1 MLKISIRLKKIL
13 TLAIKIAG
21 VFLLLLIL
29 GYFSFRN
36 VFLHKAIEKV
46 QSKLLD
52 KYQVDLKIDNA
63 GFEGLSGLK
72 LSGLSLVPQG
82 KDTILVVKDFSLSVK
97 FWYALIGDI
106 RVKNLS
112 LNGGY
117 LQLIKKGDTK
127 NFESFLSK
135 QDSTEQKD
143 DSQKE
148 EKAEQNYAKS
158 IYQLISK
165 VLNKVPNEVE
175 MKDFSVLGV
184 DEDRFV
190 SFSLNEFKLFD
201 KHLNASMKVNSNS
214 IDQTW
219 LLSGFAN
226 PSSKTADIT
235 FSSAD
240 TSRVMIP
247 YLFERFNVKAGF
259 ENIRL
264 QLNQV
269 ELDGGELKVNGLAS
283 VKNFAV
289 NHPKIANEDVIIKNA
304 EFDYSYLIGSN
315 FISLD
320 STSKVKLNDFTIHPF
335 IKFQN
340 SPDTVFYFIVKTEST
355 TAQNFINA
363 LPIGLFNHIKGME
376 ATGAFSYR
384 LDFIYNENHPDEM
397 VFESSLNKEN
407 FQITKFGEAN
417 LSKLNTEF
425 THYPY
430 ENGRATRPIIVGP
443 SNPDFTPVDQISPF
457 LKKCV
462 LTTEDP
468 SFFYHRGFVTEA
480 FRQSIVKNIRTG
492 KFKRGASTIS
502 MQLIKNVFLTRE
514 KTMARKLEEIL
525 LVYILENNYLVSKD
539 RMFEVYL
546 NIIEWGPNVYGIGE
560 ASRFYFRKHP
570 SQLTLSECLYLATI
584 IPRPKG
590 FMWRFNKD
598 GSAKDYLEKTYRFLA
613 NKMLSRELILPDDT
627 LGLTHQ
633 VSITGPAKLKII
645 KNDSLSNDS
654 ILQLELNT
662 IANPEQATDV
672 NVEDDEE

>member
-1 MLKISIRLKKIL
+1 MVKLNPSMAINITKGITPTN
-13 TLAIKIAG
+13 TLVNPIDPNIP
-21 VFLLLLIL
+21 
-29 GYFSFRN
+29 
-36 VFLHKAIEKV
+36 KAI
-46 QSKLLD
+46 
-52 KYQVDLKIDNA
+52 N
-63 GFEGLSGLK
+63 
-72 LSGLSLVPQG
+72 
-82 KDTILVVKDFSLSVK
+82 
-97 FWYALIGDI
+97 
-106 RVKNLS
+106 
-112 LNGGY
+112 
-117 LQLIKKGDTK
+117 
-127 NFESFLSK
+127 
-135 QDSTEQKD
+135 
-143 DSQKE
+143 
-148 EKAEQNYAKS
+148 
-158 IYQLISK
+158 
-165 VLNKVPNEVE
+165 
-175 MKDFSVLGV
+175 
-184 DEDRFV
+184 
-190 SFSLNEFKLFD
+190 
-201 KHLNASMKVNSNS
+201 
-214 IDQTW
+214 QTW
-219 LLSGFAN
+219 VLSGFAN
-226 PSSKTADIT
+226 PSAKTADIT
-235 FSSAD
+235 FSSSD

-247 YLFERFNVKAGF
+247 YLFERFNVQAGF

-264 QLNQV
+264 QLHQV
-269 ELDGGELKVNGLAS
+269 DLDGGELKVNGNAS
-283 VKNFAV
+283 VKNFSV
-289 NHPKIANEDVIIKNA
+289 NHPKIAKEDVIINNA

-315 FISLD
+315 YISLD
-320 STSKVKLNDFTIHPF
+320 SSSTVKLNEFVIHPF
-335 IKFQN
+335 IKFEN
-340 SPDTVFYFIVKTEST
+340 GPDTVFYFIVKTETT

-363 LPIGLFNHIKGME
+363 LPRGLFNHIKGME
-376 ATGAFSYR
+376 ANGAFSYR
-384 LDFIYNENHPDEM
+384 LDFIYNENHPDQM
-397 VFESSLNKEN
+397 VFESTLNKEN

-430 ENGRATRPIIVGP
+430 ENGRSTRPIIVGP
-443 SNPDFTPVDQISPF
+443 SNPDFTPLDQISPF

-525 LVYILENNYLVSKD
+525 LVYILENNYLVSKE

-570 SQLTLSECLYLATI
+570 SQLNLSECLYLATI

-613 NKMLSRELILPDDT
+613 NKMLNRELILPEDT

-633 VSITGPAKLKII
+633 VQITGPAKLQII
-645 KNDSLSNDS
+645 KNDSMSNDS

-662 IANPEQATDV
+662 IANPEQPADI
-672 NVEDDEE
+672 NVGEDEE

>member
-1 MLKISIRLKKIL
+1 MLKITPRFKKIL

-21 VFLLLLIL
+21 VFLLLLLI

-36 VFLHKAIEKV
+36 VFLQKAIAKV
-46 QSKLLD
+46 QSKLMD
-52 KYQVDLKIDNA
+52 KYQVELKINEA

-72 LSGLSLVPQG
+72 LQGLSLVPLG
-82 KDTILVVKDFSLSVK
+82 KDTILQVNEFALSVK

-106 RVKNLS
+106 RVKHLS

-117 LQLIKKGDTK
+117 LQLIKKGDSR
-127 NFESFLSK
+127 NFETFLNNR
-135 QDSTEQKD
+135 DTTET
-143 DSQKE
+143 KE
-148 EKAEQNYAKS
+148 EVKEESSEKNYAKT

-175 MKDFSVLGV
+175 MKNFSVHGV
-184 DEDRFV
+184 DDERFV
-190 SFSLNEFKLFD
+190 SFALNEFKLFD
-201 KHLNASMKVNSNS
+201 QHLNASMKVNSNS
-214 IDQTW
+214 INQTW
-219 LLSGFAN
+219 VLSGFAN
-226 PSSKTADIT
+226 PSAKTADIT
-235 FSSAD
+235 FSSSD

-247 YLFERFNVKAGF
+247 YLFERFNVQAGF

-269 ELDGGELKVNGLAS
+269 DLDGGELKVNGNAS
-283 VKNFAV
+283 VKNFSV
-289 NHPKIANEDVIIKNA
+289 NHPKIAKEDVIIKNA

-320 STSKVKLNDFTIHPF
+320 SSSTVKLNEFVIHPF
-335 IKFQN
+335 IKFEN
-340 SPDTVFYFIVKTEST
+340 GPDTVFYFIVKTETT

-363 LPIGLFNHIKGME
+363 LPVGLFNHIKGME
-376 ATGAFSYR
+376 ANGAFSYR
-384 LDFIYNENHPDEM
+384 LDFIYNENHPDQM
-397 VFESSLNKEN
+397 VFESTLNKDN

-417 LSKLNTEF
+417 LSKLNSEF

-430 ENGRATRPIIVGP
+430 ENGRATRPIVVGP
-443 SNPDFTPVDQISPF
+443 SNPDFTPLDQISPF

-525 LVYILENNYLVSKD
+525 LVYILENNYLVSKE

-560 ASRFYFRKHP
+560 ASRFYFRKQP

-613 NKMLSRELILPDDT
+613 NKMLNRELILPDDT

-633 VSITGPAKLKII
+633 VQITGPAKLQII
-645 KNDSLSNDS
+645 KNDSMSNDS

-662 IANPEQATDV
+662 IANPEQPADI
-672 NVEDDEE
+672 NLGDDEE

>member
-1 MLKISIRLKKIL
+1 MLKITPRFKKIL

-21 VFLLLLIL
+21 VFLLLLLI

-36 VFLHKAIEKV
+36 IFLQKAIAKV

-52 KYQVDLKIDNA
+52 KYQVELKINEA

-72 LSGLSLVPQG
+72 LQGLSLVPQG
-82 KDTILVVKDFSLSVK
+82 KDTILQVNEFALSVK

-106 RVKNLS
+106 RVRNLS
-112 LNGGY
+112 LYGGY
-117 LQLIKKGDTK
+117 LQLIKKGDSR
-127 NFESFLSK
+127 NFESFLNNK
-135 QDSTEQKD
+135 DTTEK
-143 DSQKE
+143 KE
-148 EKAEQNYAKS
+148 EVKEDVGEKNYAKT

-175 MKDFSVLGV
+175 MKNFAVHGV
-184 DEDRFV
+184 DDERFV
-190 SFSLNEFKLFD
+190 SFALNEFKLLD
-201 KHLNASMKVNSNS
+201 QRLSASMKVNSNS
-214 IDQTW
+214 INQTW
-219 LLSGFAN
+219 VLSGFAN
-226 PSSKTADIT
+226 PSAKTADIT
-235 FSSAD
+235 FSSSD

-247 YLFERFNVKAGF
+247 YLFERFNVQAGF

-264 QLNQV
+264 QLHQV
-269 ELDGGELKVNGLAS
+269 DLDGGELKVNGNAS
-283 VKNFAV
+283 VKNFSV
-289 NHPKIANEDVIIKNA
+289 NHPKIAKEDVIINNA

-315 FISLD
+315 YISLD
-320 STSKVKLNDFTIHPF
+320 SSSTVKLNEFVIHPF
-335 IKFQN
+335 LKFEN
-340 SPDTVFYFIVKTEST
+340 GPDTVFYFIVKTETT

-363 LPIGLFNHIKGME
+363 LPRGLFNHIKGME
-376 ATGAFSYR
+376 ANGAFTYR
-384 LDFIYNENHPDEM
+384 LDFIYNENHPDQM
-397 VFESSLNKEN
+397 VFESTLNKEN

-430 ENGRATRPIIVGP
+430 ENGRSTRPIIVGP
-443 SNPDFTPVDQISPF
+443 SNPDFTPLDQISPF

-525 LVYILENNYLVSKD
+525 LVYILENNYLVSKE

-560 ASRFYFRKHP
+560 ASRFYFRKQP
-570 SQLTLSECLYLATI
+570 SQLNLSECLYLATI

-613 NKMLSRELILPDDT
+613 NKMLNRELILPEDT

-633 VSITGPAKLKII
+633 VQITGPAKLQII
-645 KNDSLSNDS
+645 KNDSMSNDS

-662 IANPEQATDV
+662 IANPEQPADI
-672 NVEDDEE
+672 NVGEDEE

>member
-117 LQLIKKGDTK
+117 LQLIKKGDNK
-127 NFESFLSK
+127 NFESFLNK

-143 DSQKE
+143 DSPKE
-148 EKAEQNYAKS
+148 EKAEQNYAKT

-219 LLSGFAN
+219 VLSGFAN

-235 FSSAD
+235 FSSTD

-376 ATGAFSYR
+376 ASGAFSYR

>member
-1 MLKISIRLKKIL
+1 L
-13 TLAIKIAG
+13 
-21 VFLLLLIL
+21 
-29 GYFSFRN
+29 
-36 VFLHKAIEKV
+36 
-46 QSKLLD
+46 
-52 KYQVDLKIDNA
+52 
-63 GFEGLSGLK
+63 
-72 LSGLSLVPQG
+72 
-82 KDTILVVKDFSLSVK
+82 
-97 FWYALIGDI
+97 
-106 RVKNLS
+106 
-112 LNGGY
+112 
-117 LQLIKKGDTK
+117 
-127 NFESFLSK
+127 
-135 QDSTEQKD
+135 
-143 DSQKE
+143 
-148 EKAEQNYAKS
+148 
-158 IYQLISK
+158 
-165 VLNKVPNEVE
+165 
-175 MKDFSVLGV
+175 
-184 DEDRFV
+184 
-190 SFSLNEFKLFD
+190 
-201 KHLNASMKVNSNS
+201 
-214 IDQTW
+214 
-219 LLSGFAN
+219 
-226 PSSKTADIT
+226 
-235 FSSAD
+235 
-240 TSRVMIP
+240 
-247 YLFERFNVKAGF
+247 
-259 ENIRL
+259 
-264 QLNQV
+264 
-269 ELDGGELKVNGLAS
+269 
-283 VKNFAV
+283 
-289 NHPKIANEDVIIKNA
+289 PK
-304 EFDYSYLIGSN
+304 
-315 FISLD
+315 
-320 STSKVKLNDFTIHPF
+320 
-335 IKFQN
+335 
-340 SPDTVFYFIVKTEST
+340 
-355 TAQNFINA
+355 
-363 LPIGLFNHIKGME
+363 GLFNHIKGME
-376 ATGAFSYR
+376 ASGSFSYR

-397 VFESSLNKEN
+397 VFESTLNKDN

-425 THYPY
+425 VHYPY

-598 GSAKDYLEKTYRFLA
+598 GSAKEYLEKTYRFLA
-613 NKMLSRELILPDDT
+613 NKMLNRELILPEDT

-662 IANPEQATDV
+662 IANPEQATDI
-672 NVEDDEE
+672 NLEDDEE